1 MNEKEIHNQII
12 DLQTEITKKVDKYV
26 SLNGNL
32 SVLDEVKEK
41 MENMIEQG
49 RFWIEQQNPERFVYD
64 LRQFLIW
71 FENFKQDNPLKG
83 GNPHETS

>member
-1 MNEKEIHNQII
+1 MNEHEIQNQII
-12 DLQTEITKKVDKYV
+12 DLQSEITQKVDAYV
-26 SLNGNL
+26 SRNEN
-32 SVLDEVKEK
+32 VPALDEVKEK

-71 FENFKQDNPLKG
+71 FENFRRDNPHDG
-83 GNPHETS
+83 TS

>member
-1 MNEKEIHNQII
+1 MKEKEIHNQII
-12 DLQTEITKKVDKYV
+12 DLQAEITEKVDKYV
-26 SLNGNL
+26 SLNDNV

-41 MENMIEQG
+41 MGNMIEQG

-71 FENFKQDNPLKG
+71 FENFRRDNPHDG
-83 GNPHETS
+83 TS